1 MATGLV
7 NVIAGGGSMISLP
20 ALIFLGLPGAVAN
33 ATNRV
38 GIIAQNISAVI
49 AFHRKGFSNLRLSLT
64 LSLCTLP
71 GAIFGA
77 LVAAKIR
84 TQDFKVILAVIMG
97 FVIVLMLTGKSKHDN
112 DNFSKIRDHRTR
124 YILAHFG
131 MIFVGI
137 WGGFIGMGNAFL
149 KLPILNRIL
158 GLDLVTANMHKVT
171 IALVYTS
178 VALITFATQLD
189 INWLYGFYLAGG
201 TVIGAYLGT
210 HLQIKR
216 GHNFVR
222 WILIIVVIIFI
233 LRLLFTVEA

>member
-1 MATGLV
+1 MATGFV

-20 ALIFLGLPGAVAN
+20 ALIFLGLPAGVAN

-38 GIIAQNISAVI
+38 GIIAQNITAI
-49 AFHRKGFSNLRLSLT
+49 ITFYRKGFSNICLSLT
-64 LSLCTLP
+64 LSLCTIP

-97 FVIVLMLTGKSKHDN
+97 FVIVLILTGKSKPDN
-112 DNFSKIRDHRTR
+112 DQFLKIKNHRTR
-124 YILAHFG
+124 YLFAHFG

-189 INWLYGFYLAGG
+189 INWLYGLYLAGG

-210 HLQIKR
+210 HLQIRR
-216 GHNFVR
+216 GHNFVK
-222 WILIIVVIIFI
+222 WILIIVVMVFI
-233 LRLLFTVEA
+233 LRLLITVEV